1 MPESNS
7 SNRAVVLAVVLAAL
21 AGVTAAALI
30 LDFDPFADD
39 DPPAG
44 DYLASGDE
52 ICAEAQREFVD
63 AQRTPPR
70 TPADAAELTS
80 DLADVAEEE
89 IAQLRELTVP
99 AQLRTDAERY
109 LAAREEGVAL
119 LRAGVKAAEDE
130 DPGTY
135 EDLQAQ
141 LERTQPVRHRLA
153 RKVGFTEC
161 SRPLAPPDGG

>member
-1 MPESNS
+1 MPESNR
-7 SNRAVVLAVVLAAL
+7 SNRAALLALALAAL
-21 AGVTAAALI
+21 AGLTAAALI
-30 LDFDPFADD
+30 FDLGPFADD
-39 DPPAG
+39 DPPSG

-80 DLADVAEEE
+80 DLADVAEQE
-89 IAQLRELTVP
+89 IAELRELTVP
-99 AQLRTDAERY
+99 AQLRTNAERY

-119 LRAGVKAAEDE
+119 LREGVKAAEDE
-130 DPGTY
+130 DPEAY

-141 LERTQPVRHRLA
+141 LERTQPARHRLA

-161 SRPLAPPDGG
+161 SRPLTPPDGG